1 MTAPSPGIIA
11 AAMLNEHYPSLE
23 HYVAALA
30 DALRIEYETIVAHG
44 FLLQIDAPDL
54 AMERHVTYAQRPLED
69 FLGFADLVIGA
80 INRATEKIPAGRVRL
95 HVCWGNYEGPH
106 DHDVALEAFC
116 RISIRRAPVR

>member
-30 DALRIEYETIVAHG
+30 DALRVDTETIVAHG

-69 FLGFADLVIGA
+69 FLGFADLVIGGS
-80 INRATEKIPAGRVRL
+80 IGRRENYPPAACRL

-106 DHDVALEAFC
+106 YS
-116 RISIRRAPVR
+116 RRRARSDFAASL